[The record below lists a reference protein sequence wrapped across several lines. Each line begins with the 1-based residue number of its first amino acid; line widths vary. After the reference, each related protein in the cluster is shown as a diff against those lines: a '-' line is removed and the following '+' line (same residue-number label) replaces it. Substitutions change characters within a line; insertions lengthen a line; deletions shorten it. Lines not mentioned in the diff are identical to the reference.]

1 LQLFWPAAR
10 YDPLKG
16 IFVVGNGNIDVGGKN
31 LTRKRGRP
39 IVGDLAQT
47 DGCPEL
53 RIDEPNPKERSR
65 ICAAMTQQSF
75 DSGRGNQ
82 SAPQKFV
89 HLVGCRDPKARPG
102 SWART
107 RPDPAK
113 R

>member
-1 LQLFWPAAR
+1 M
-10 YDPLKG
+10 
-16 IFVVGNGNIDVGGKN
+16 GNGNIDVGGKN
-31 LTRKRGRP
+31 LTGMPGQP
-39 IVGDLAQT
+39 IVGDLAET
-47 DGCPEL
+47 EGRPEL
-53 RIDEPNPKERSR
+53 RIDEPNPKKRPR
-65 ICAAMTQQSF
+65 ICAAMTQQGF

-107 RPDPAK
+107 RHDPAK